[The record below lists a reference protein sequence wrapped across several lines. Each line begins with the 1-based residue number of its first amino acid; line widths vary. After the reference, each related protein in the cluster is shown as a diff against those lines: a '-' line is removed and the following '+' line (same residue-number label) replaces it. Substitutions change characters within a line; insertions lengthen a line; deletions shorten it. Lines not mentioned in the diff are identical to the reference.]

1 MRLSFPGL
9 GDPKKIKV
17 VSFSDASH
25 ANLPSGASQGGFIV
39 FLSGRGSVLPFM
51 WQSKKLQRVTKSPLA
66 SETMELADA
75 ADAGHLAAVMLMEVF
90 GLSEKPS
97 LKCFTDSR
105 SLIEHLGTSHII
117 QDSRLRVDVARIREM
132 IQLRECEVEW
142 IIRL

>member
-1 MRLSFPGL
+1 
-9 GDPKKIKV
+9 
-17 VSFSDASH
+17 
-25 ANLPSGASQGGFIV
+25 
-39 FLSGRGSVLPFM
+39 
-51 WQSKKLQRVTKSPLA
+51 
-66 SETMELADA
+66 MELADA

-142 IIRL
+142 INKDEQLADPLTKAGASPNKLLEVLKTGKL